1 MNLRTRMLE
10 ASKRSRREFRMR
22 RFRRV
27 GPICAAAA
35 LSLFD
40 GAALAQSA
48 DHHHSP
54 EAVVETVV
62 VTARRVKE
70 NIQQVPLTVTALDAG
85 QLKQQNIETASQ
97 LMYAVPSLTV
107 NPYFGIQ
114 FSSYSVR
121 GLSSLNNGTSVATY
135 FEGSPCCVPNPS
147 IPFTDLESIE
157 VLNGPQG
164 TLFGRTSASG
174 AILFR
179 PVHPDLDE
187 FGGIVHFTVGDYGRA
202 QANAAVNLPLIDD
215 RLAARIS
222 VSDNFVGG
230 YTKAIGTG
238 MRYDDQRSQT
248 VRLGLE
254 FKDRGFDDY
263 VAFDYVNLHQTP
275 TNAVL
280 VGVDTVHGAGGLYNL
295 PSSDAPAVFGAICQQ
310 AFVDGLVNDVN
321 DCINS
326 RYDTLVGIKTALDA
340 ELARVSA
347 GGDAIRSE
355 QAPAGGNPAFV
366 AFRDFSVVNDA
377 EYRLLAGESLT
388 LTLNDIF
395 SFESG
400 TNNSGYP
407 TDGIGGLAEE
417 SGAQQTAS
425 YGSSNELGTKI
436 IERLGPYPQTFNND
450 LQARFEGGD
459 PHLTGVVGFFYTHN
473 SQPGTD
479 LGVGSLYR
487 VFGGV
492 FNENLG
498 FSAGA
503 GFPAGGHGS
512 EAAVYTQ
519 ETLDLAAWIHGLKAT
534 GGFRYSWDDTYNS
547 FHAAVEDNVTG
558 VFSPDAA
565 LAVSKASSQGAN
577 YTASLTEQATDE
589 LMAYLTVSRAY
600 VPGGVNGQFG
610 NLNLPNY
617 TPTYAPE
624 SLLTEELGVKW
635 DLQLAGAPARINADV
650 YNYDF
655 GDIQEFFSGISN
667 GVGLNYI
674 ENIAAARLRGFETE
688 ATFLP
693 DPAWQIRMSYNY
705 NDFHYTKWTG
715 EDPLTIAQPGDPLCV
730 PSSPPGYCY
739 LDLTK
744 NPAAGMPH
752 HQGHVTVVYRLPVN
766 SAFGYVDLAATLYG
780 QSRVYFP
787 ATAYRQM
794 QVSGPGAL
802 ESVSQDP
809 YALLDFRATWSN
821 VMGGSWAATA
831 FVSNVADQ
839 TYKLGTTSQLWSL
852 GEATATYAPPRMF
865 GVELSKKF

>member
-1 MNLRTRMLE
+1 MNRRI
-10 ASKRSRREFRMR
+10 RSRGASRQPRCEFQS
-22 RFRRV
+22 RRV
-27 GPICAAAA
+27 LAVAAIFGAV
-35 LSLFD
+35 LSPFS
-40 GAALAQSA
+40 GGALARTTGEG
-48 DHHHSP
+48 HS
-54 EAVVETVV
+54 EKAVVETVV

-70 NIQQVPLTVTALDAG
+70 NIQQVPLTVTALDSG
-85 QLKQQNIETASQ
+85 KLKQQGIETTSE
-97 LMYAVPSLTV
+97 LMYAAPSLTV

-114 FSSYSVR
+114 FSSYSIR
-121 GLSSLNNGTSVATY
+121 GLSSLNNGTNVATY
-135 FEGSPCCVPNPS
+135 FEGSPCCVPNLS

-164 TLFGRTSASG
+164 TLFGRSSASG

-187 FGGIVHFTVGDYGRA
+187 FGGIAEFTAGDYGRA
-202 QANAAVNLPLIDD
+202 QADAAVNVPLIAD

-254 FKDRGFDDY
+254 FEDRGFRDY
-263 VAFDYVNLHQTP
+263 AAFSYVNLHQTP

-280 VGVDTVHGAGGLYNL
+280 VGIDTVHGAGGLYNL
-295 PSSDAPAVFGAICQQ
+295 PQSDAPAVFGAICQQ
-310 AFVDGLVNDVN
+310 AFDDGLVNDVN

-326 RYDTLVGIKTALDA
+326 RYNTLIGIKTALDA
-340 ELARVSA
+340 EYARVSA
-347 GGDAIRSE
+347 GGNAIRSE
-355 QAPAGGNPAFV
+355 QAPVGGNPAFV
-366 AFRDFSVVNDA
+366 TFRDMSVVNDA
-377 EYRLLAGESLT
+377 VYRLLSGDALA

-395 SFESG
+395 SFETG

-407 TDGIGGLAEE
+407 ADGIGGLAEE

-425 YGSSNELGTKI
+425 YGSSNQLGTKV
-436 IERLGPYPQTFNND
+436 IERFGPYPQTFNND
-450 LQARFEGGD
+450 LQARFEAGD
-459 PHLTGVVGFFYTHN
+459 AHLTGVAGFFYTHN
-473 SQPGTD
+473 GEPGTD

-498 FSAGA
+498 FSAAA

-512 EAAVYTQ
+512 EAALYTQ
-519 ETLDLAAWIHGLKAT
+519 ETLDLASWVHGLKLTA
-534 GGFRYSWDDTYNS
+534 GFRYSWDDTYNS
-547 FHAAVEDNVTG
+547 FHPAQEDNVTG
-558 VFSPDAA
+558 VFSPAA
-565 LAVSKASSQGAN
+565 SLSVSKASSQGMN
-577 YTASLTEQATDE
+577 YTASLSEQVTDD

-624 SLLTEELGVKW
+624 SLLAEELGVKW
-635 DLQLAGAPARINADV
+635 DLLLAGAPARVDADV
-650 YNYDF
+650 YDYDF

-667 GVGLNYI
+667 GVGINYI
-674 ENIAAARLRGFETE
+674 ENIAAARLRGFEAE
-688 ATFLP
+688 ATLLP
-693 DPAWQIRMSYNY
+693 DPAWEVRLTYNY

-744 NPAAGMPH
+744 NPAAGMPR
-752 HQGHVTVVYRLPVN
+752 HQGHVTVVYHVPVN
-766 SAFGYVDLAATLYG
+766 SAYGFVDLAATLYG
-780 QSRVYFP
+780 QTRVYFP

-809 YALLDFRATWSN
+809 YAMLDMRATWSN
-821 VMGGSWAATA
+821 VMGGSWAATV
-831 FVSNVADQ
+831 FVSNVTDQ
-839 TYKLGTTSQLWSL
+839 TYKSGTTSQLWSL